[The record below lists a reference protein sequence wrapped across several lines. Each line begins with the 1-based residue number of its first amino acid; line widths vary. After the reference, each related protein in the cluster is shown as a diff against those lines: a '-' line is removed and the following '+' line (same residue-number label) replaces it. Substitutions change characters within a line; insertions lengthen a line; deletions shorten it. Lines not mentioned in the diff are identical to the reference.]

1 MKRQF
6 RNKMN
11 ILNFKQEGI
20 NLLESVDIK
29 VDGTRPWDIKILSD
43 KTYSRVFRDGT
54 LGFGEAYLN
63 GEWECQSLDQ
73 LMEKIIRGN
82 LHEKVNRNIKFL
94 LYVFLAKFIN
104 YGRKDKAFE
113 VGQHHYD
120 IGNDFF
126 AQMLASLPSEQFSA
140 SITTISYHRFY
151 STTSNVFGSIY
162 PD

>member
-63 GEWECQSLDQ
+63 GEWECRAESVTSPGFGGVLAVLVFVLSLGV
-73 LMEKIIRGN
+73 II
-82 LHEKVNRNIKFL
+82 
-94 LYVFLAKFIN
+94 
-104 YGRKDKAFE
+104 
-113 VGQHHYD
+113 HH
-120 IGNDFF
+120 NFKHCQE
-126 AQMLASLPSEQFSA
+126 ARRL
-140 SITTISYHRFY
+140 RRR
-151 STTSNVFGSIY
+151 
-162 PD
+162 